1 MRQIVTSLLLVAGLS
16 SSALAFQARSGAP
29 AARPAIRACAIL
41 TRDLVLPFAANPKVL
56 DLIPPEEEALG
67 TYGVACEYGV
77 VRLQIY
83 PNSRSERKAP
93 AKEWQVQTGAGE
105 AAYFRTNPNGYA
117 ELMAW
122 SGTTEIT
129 LQVSVPMGSTADA
142 MRPKTVALANAV
154 FAKLR

>member
-1 MRQIVTSLLLVAGLS
+1 MRQLVTSFLIAGCVS

-29 AARPAIRACAIL
+29 VARPAIRACAIL

-56 DLIPPEEEALG
+56 ELIPPEEETLG
-67 TYGVACEYGV
+67 TYGEACEWGV

-83 PNSRSERKAP
+83 PNNRSERKAP
-93 AKEWQVQTGAGE
+93 AKEWQVQTGVGE
-105 AAYFRTNPNGYA
+105 AAYFRNNPNGYA

-129 LQVSVPMGSTADA
+129 LQVSVPTGSTAEA
-142 MRPKTVALANAV
+142 MRPKAVALANAV